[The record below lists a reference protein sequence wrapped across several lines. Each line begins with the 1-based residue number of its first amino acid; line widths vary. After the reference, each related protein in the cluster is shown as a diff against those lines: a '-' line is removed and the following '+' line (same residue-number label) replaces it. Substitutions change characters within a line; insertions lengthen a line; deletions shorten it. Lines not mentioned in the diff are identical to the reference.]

1 MQPRKDKERKM
12 EDSVKKSQ
20 VVDPHLDILFQIE
33 RNTANTA
40 NSVAYLETFFRAW
53 SKNVRSLCWLAL
65 AIVVIPLVLMTL
77 FALISGLVPIK
88 L

>member
-1 MQPRKDKERKM
+1 M
-12 EDSVKKSQ
+12 EGSVKKSQ
-20 VVDPHLDILFQIE
+20 VVDPHLDILFRIE

-40 NSVAYLETFFRAW
+40 NSVAYLENFFRAW
-53 SKNVRSLCWLAL
+53 SRNVRSLCWLAL